1 MFYFVR
7 HGKTDY
13 SQKNTKIYQG
23 WGTQLA
29 PLSEKGIAQIEKAA
43 LDERLRGADVI
54 LTSPYTRAVQ
64 TAAILS
70 RVTGAK
76 IVVETD
82 LHEWMAN
89 SAYIYDDDETAGRS
103 FAEYVAMGG
112 AYPAGE
118 KRRWEDENA
127 IRARVLPVLEKY
139 RKYGK
144 VIIASHGMLIK
155 AVTGKPDDGRQ
166 WVDNGEIAE
175 FVWSASRDS

>member
-70 RVTGAK
+70 RVTGAR

-82 LHEWMAN
+82 LHEWLGN
-89 SAYIYDDDETAGRS
+89 KAYIYDDDETAENSYR
-103 FAEYVAMGG
+103 EYGETDGV
-112 AYPAGE
+112 YPDGE
-118 KRRWEDENA
+118 ARRWEDAKA
-127 IRARVLPVLEKY
+127 IRARVLTVLEKY
-139 RKYGK
+139 RRYDK
-144 VIIASHGMLIK
+144 VIIASHGMLMR

-166 WVDNGEIAE
+166 WPDNGEIME
-175 FVWSASRDS
+175 FEL